1 MDEFDAQ
8 ISWDNCLKDFHEDA
22 TKHAVN
28 SPNIYSER
36 SCHVHFHVF
45 FVEEFVIHVFV
56 TG

>member
-22 TKHAVN
+22 SKHAVI
-28 SPNIYSER
+28 SPNFSSDR
-36 SCHVHFHVF
+36 SCHVHAF
-45 FVEEFVIHVFV
+45 FIEEFVINVFV